1 MLARYKIVDISPFSS
16 TRIIGKYH
24 PDGNI
29 YETFYEGAL
38 AEYDE
43 WLAAGNVP
51 EPMDPPPPPVPIPPS
66 QSERIEALETMLSMV
81 LDQEAG
87 L

>member
-1 MLARYKIVDISPFSS
+1 MERRYKVLSATEQPDIFL
-16 TRIIGKYH
+16 IGEYAY
-24 PDGNI
+24 DGNI
-29 YETFYEGAL
+29 YVQFYSNRPD
-38 AEYDE
+38 YQE